1 MFDMKIILTQNVPR
15 IGVKGQILDIT
26 QVYAMNAFV
35 NKGLARLA
43 TVNDEKLIKNKEDKK
58 REVKENESDKSSQI
72 FSKLEKD
79 SAENAFVIK
88 KKIDA
93 KGNFYAK
100 LSKQDIENIIFEKA
114 KISINES
121 QIISDTQ
128 SIIKVGEH
136 SIELKVNNKKYKI
149 LVKIVKE

>member
-1 MFDMKIILTQNVPR
+1 MKIILTQNVPR
-15 IGVKGQILDIT
+15 IGVKGQILDVT

-35 NKGLARLA
+35 NKGLARPA
-43 TVNDEKLIKNKEDKK
+43 TANDEKLILDKENKK
-58 REVKENESDKSSQI
+58 REVKENESDKSSQL

-79 SAENAFVIK
+79 SAESAFVIK

-100 LSKQDIENIIFEKA
+100 LSKQDIENVIFEKA

-128 SIIKVGEH
+128 SITKVGEC

>member
-1 MFDMKIILTQNVPR
+1 MKIILTQNVPR
-15 IGVKGQILDIT
+15 IGVKGQILDVT

-43 TVNDEKLIKNKEDKK
+43 TANDEKLIKNKEDKK
-58 REVKENESDKSSQI
+58 REVKENESDKSSQL

-79 SAENAFVIK
+79 SAENAFTIK
-88 KKIDA
+88 KKIDS

-100 LSKQDIENIIFEKA
+100 LSKQDIENVIFEKA

-121 QIISDTQ
+121 QIVSDTH
-128 SIIKVGEH
+128 SITKVGDYN
-136 SIELKVNNKKYKI
+136 IDLKVNNKKYKI

>member
-1 MFDMKIILTQNVPR
+1 MKIILTQNVPR
-15 IGVKGQILDIT
+15 IGVKGQILDMT

-58 REVKENESDKSSQI
+58 REVKENESDKSSQL

-100 LSKQDIENIIFEKA
+100 LSKQDIENVIFEKA
-114 KISINES
+114 IISINES
-121 QIISDTQ
+121 QIFSDTQ
-128 SIIKVGEH
+128 SIIKVGEYG
-136 SIELKVNNKKYKI
+136 IELKVNNKKYKI
-149 LVKIVKE
+149 LIKIVKE